1 MDLESLLELIATLS
15 ERINEHGTALRQ
27 SEALTRTS
35 LVDPLLR
42 KLGWDT
48 ADLSVV
54 IHEYKSSRGSADYAL
69 LSNNKPAMIIEAK
82 KLDTRLRNAVTQAIN
97 YCTLEGIDYF
107 AVTDGR
113 QWDIYETHRRGNLD
127 EKRITEFDITH
138 EPAEVCLQALALW
151 RRSVQIGCV
160 NPGQPPIVEITQSS
174 TDTLDTRPIELQLDP
189 GPPTAIPEPVTQTFV
204 SPFNT
209 DEWIPLS
216 ELNAQPGDKPE
227 AILFPDE
234 SQVIIGNW
242 ATVVAEITRWLLN
255 NNILND
261 TLCPI
266 QYGDRYLLAV
276 DPVHPNGEQFSRSR
290 LVSTLYVYTGSR
302 NRSHVR
308 NAKIIINHVG
318 QDPSQFKVR
327 VSS

>member
-1 MDLESLLELIATLS
+1 MDLERLLDLIATLS
-15 ERINEHGTALRQ
+15 ERIEEHGSTLRQ
-27 SEALTRTS
+27 SEALTRTA

-42 KLGWDT
+42 QLGWDT
-48 ADLSVV
+48 ADLSIV

-82 KLDTRLRNAVTQAIN
+82 KLDTRLHNAVRQAIN

-113 QWDIYETHRRGNLD
+113 HWEIYETHRRGDLN
-127 EKRITEFDITH
+127 EKRITEFDIGQ
-138 EPAEVCLQALALW
+138 EPAIACLQALALW
-151 RRSVQIGCV
+151 RRSVQAGHV
-160 NPGQPPIVEITQSS
+160 STGQTPITESVQSS
-174 TDTLDTRPIELQLDP
+174 ADTFDP
-189 GPPTAIPEPVTQTFV
+189 QPTLLTPEFAPPAVPEPVTQTLV
-204 SPFNT
+204 NPFDT

-216 ELNAQPGDKPE
+216 ELNVQPGDKPE
-227 AILFPDE
+227 AVLFPDE

-318 QDPSQFKVR
+318 QNPSQFKVR
-327 VSS
+327 LSS